1 VDGRTDRQAGIMKLI
16 GALRRSM
23 KKPKNWRYVLFGSAL
38 NKDRDVD
45 KLQTHSSRDAGKHLS
60 VMAKLRDLA
69 LAGTSSLARLSQEL
83 AVYSVIK
90 WTTSQF

>member
-1 VDGRTDRQAGIMKLI
+1 M
-16 GALRRSM
+16 
-23 KKPKNWRYVLFGSAL
+23 LFGSAL

-45 KLQTHSSRDAGKHLS
+45 KLQTHSSCDGKHLS

-69 LAGTSSLARLSQEL
+69 LAGTSALARLSQEL
-83 AVYSVIK
+83 AFLSGIK